1 MNSNTVFVCLMSTGS
16 LLLVNM
22 LKEFARILSSTL
34 RSQQVIFSHLFK
46 GGEMTPDFQA
56 TITIP
61 STLTM
66 NVKRKDFFR
75 LLEAQRV
82 EHLLIDRI
90 VSSATPNISDQYYS
104 QALMTQ
110 RLQRAELEV
119 KLYRLA
125 ILKDGL
131 SLLDGMCSFLIF
143 LVSLEDTYR

>member
-1 MNSNTVFVCLMSTGS
+1 MSTGS

-46 GGEMTPDFQA
+46 GGKMTPDFQA

-110 RLQRAELEV
+110 
-119 KLYRLA
+119 
-125 ILKDGL
+125 
-131 SLLDGMCSFLIF
+131 
-143 LVSLEDTYR
+143 